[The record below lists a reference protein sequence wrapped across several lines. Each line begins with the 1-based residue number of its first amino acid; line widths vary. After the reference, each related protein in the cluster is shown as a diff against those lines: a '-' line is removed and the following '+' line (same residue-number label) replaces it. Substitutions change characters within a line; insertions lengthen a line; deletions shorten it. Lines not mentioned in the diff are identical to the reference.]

1 LDLYPQPHQQPVEK
15 KPQARPKTFKF
26 GTLVT
31 AESII
36 KELEEKENL
45 KRRKIEDAKVRKE

>member
-1 LDLYPQPHQQPVEK
+1 MKYPQPQQQPVEK

-45 KRRKIEDAKVRKE
+45 KRRKIEDAK